1 MAKIGLIFCIFQ
13 VGTCL
18 KWRPKLRI
26 FRDSSQF
33 YEKNGPKCLNKFYKI
48 RISIKLDGFSK
59 IIEKFV
65 EKEVIYS
72 STIKIDESASK

>member
-1 MAKIGLIFCIFQ
+1 MK
-13 VGTCL
+13 
-18 KWRPKLRI
+18 
-26 FRDSSQF
+26 
-33 YEKNGPKCLNKFYKI
+33 KNGPKCLNKFYKM
-48 RISIKLDGFSK
+48 RISIKLDRFSK